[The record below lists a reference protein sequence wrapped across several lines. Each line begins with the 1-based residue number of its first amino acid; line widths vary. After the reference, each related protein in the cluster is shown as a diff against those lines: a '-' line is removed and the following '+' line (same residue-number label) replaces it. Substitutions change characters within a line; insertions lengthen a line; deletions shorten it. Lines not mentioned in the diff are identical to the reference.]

1 LQTIAVYA
9 VNAAFRHGW
18 KEGFQGKGMDG
29 WAKGKKDGGDGRAG
43 YFNEKRQHSHI
54 GALNAVIL

>member
-1 LQTIAVYA
+1 MVGKRAS
-9 VNAAFRHGW
+9 R
-18 KEGFQGKGMDG
+18 EKGMDG
-29 WAKGKKDGGDGRAG
+29 WAKGKRDGGDGRAG